1 MGICR
6 YSYLRR
12 FPQRT
17 TDYDI
22 ALLRLSEQVDL
33 TTYTPVCLPRAG
45 ADHTGETAWMVGW
58 GVTSYGGTG
67 SNKLLEVIS
76 CCRYVNTPAQF
87 CCRCQSRW

>member
-1 MGICR
+1 MACR

-67 SNKLLEVIS
+67 SNKLLEQSLLLPGLNQSHQNRQVII
-76 CCRYVNTPAQF
+76 
-87 CCRCQSRW
+87 